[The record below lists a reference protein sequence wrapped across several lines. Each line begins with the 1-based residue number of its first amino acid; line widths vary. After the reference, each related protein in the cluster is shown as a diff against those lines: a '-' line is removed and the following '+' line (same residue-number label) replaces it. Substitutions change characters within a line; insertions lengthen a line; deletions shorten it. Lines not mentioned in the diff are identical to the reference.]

1 MGLHLL
7 TVIAFQKRERE
18 WYVQLL
24 VGFIVWCSELL
35 ELLLKLC
42 AVIDHCEN
50 FPFQFRHGRQK
61 MRINMPFIDF
71 IIEFYRPIGIM
82 NEICGHYLFGT
93 LRKCPWSRP
102 IPIKKYFC
110 IILNWHIF
118 QTHPFLNPMRECP
131 YFSIESNILYPINIK
146 FQLKTGEKK
155 PARDLFMA
163 IVNSLNK
170 KIV

>member
-50 FPFQFRHGRQK
+50 FPFHFRHGRQK

-110 IILNWHIF
+110 IILNWHISHF
-118 QTHPFLNPMRECP
+118 TNSPIFKSHERMSVLFNW
-131 YFSIESNILYPINIK
+131 IKYPISDQYQIPIK
-146 FQLKTGEKK
+146 NWWKKTSSWLVYGHC
-155 PARDLFMA
+155 
-163 IVNSLNK
+163 
-170 KIV
+170 